1 MCGIVGY
8 LGEVDGTGSG
18 GPLLRSMADSLIHR
32 GPDDMGFWV
41 DADDGVAL
49 AHRRLSI
56 VDLSPAG
63 HQPMISANGRYV
75 IIFNGEIYNHLE
87 LRRELEILHSN
98 ANLSHE
104 AVEGLDMIALNLQE
118 GENEFNISHPSEL
131 LGDAYANEAKSSNK
145 AEFTFRSKRCKS
157 INWRGNSDTETLLA
171 GFEVWG
177 IEETLKKTVGMF
189 AIALWDQQEKFLTLA
204 RDRIGEKPLY
214 YGFQNKTFLFGSELK
229 ALRKHPD
236 FLSEIDRDVLC
247 LYLRH
252 CYIPAPYS
260 IYKGIKKLLPGTYI
274 QVRLGDNNIAQM
286 PTPKVYWSMMDVAL
300 HAVRS
305 SFEGSDIEAI
315 NALDS
320 QLKQSIGLQ
329 MTADVPLGAFLSGG
343 VDSSVVVALMQAQ
356 SMRAVKTFSIGFDEA
371 GYNEAEYAKAVA
383 QHLGSEHTE
392 VYVTATE
399 AMAVIPSL
407 GEMYDEPFAD
417 SSQIPTFLVSQLAK
431 QHVTVSL
438 SGDAGD
444 ELFCGY
450 NRYLLADTWQK
461 IERLPLGVRK
471 CAGHLIRTIS
481 PGTWDAIFQQAGKI
495 KTFPSNMGEKLDK
508 LANRLEKV
516 GCVDELYY
524 SLVSEIDC
532 PEELVIGA
540 TEPKTWLTQV
550 EIQSA
555 IPDAKQ
561 RMMLMDAMTYLPDD
575 ILVKVDRA
583 AMANS
588 LEARVPFL
596 DHRVVEFA
604 WRLPMSMKIRE
615 RTSKWILR
623 QVLYQYVPKSLIERP
638 KAGFA
643 VPLGEWLRGP
653 LRGWVEDLIDENRLY
668 REGYFNVQ
676 FVRELWHAHLTGRR
690 NNQSLL
696 WSLLMF
702 QTWLAA
708 SQ

>member
-1 MCGIVGY
+1 
-8 LGEVDGTGSG
+8 
-18 GPLLRSMADSLIHR
+18 MADSLIHR